1 MNNTKLIIVVPCYNE
16 EEVLQETTRQLS
28 TVLSG
33 MEQEGKITEGKLLYV
48 DDGSR
53 DATWHIIEQLST
65 ENLRVMGL
73 KLAHNVGHQQAL
85 WAGLEWAANAPF
97 DAIVSIDAD
106 LQDDVQAIVE
116 MTERFNEGT
125 DIVYGVRKER
135 KTDTFFKKHT
145 AQAFYK
151 LMQTMGGDV
160 VYNHADFRLMS
171 KRALQALVA
180 HPERNLFLRGIVRS
194 LGYPSDFVYYD
205 RHERFAGES
214 KYPLSKMLNF
224 AIDGITSFSVKPL
237 RLITTFGLL
246 FMLVAI
252 AIIGYDKEKLEA
264 FRKLM
269 VNAFRDSR
277 NGTVR
282 DFVIKCGY
290 DKEEAFQFTDGRD
303 TFIDIDDE
311 INQKENVYYFYFQ
324 TESAWSPNVEVFT
337 KIIREKFDDEFEL
350 EHCSEESG
358 MGIYINTDSDGL
370 FFPDR
375 YYLDCCINNEYYT
388 EYYKTKEAVLDWIK
402 EKFPTVD
409 VTVNTAL
416 HKIEDAVEKC
426 LGDDEDGYISL
437 HEFSYD

>member
-1 MNNTKLIIVVPCYNE
+1 MKNTKLIIVVPCYNE

-28 TVLSG
+28 TVLSS
-33 MEQEGKITEGKLLYV
+33 MELEGTITEGELLYV

-65 ENLRVMGL
+65 ENPRVMGL

-97 DAIVSIDAD
+97 NAIVSIDAD

-135 KTDTFFKKHT
+135 KTDTLFKKHT

-246 FMLVAI
+246 FMFVAI
-252 AIIGYDKEKLEA
+252 VIIGYALYEHLIGHTIVGWTSLLVSMWFIGGAILTAIGIIGEYIGKIYKEVK
-264 FRKLM
+264 R
-269 VNAFRDSR
+269 RPR
-277 NGTVR
+277 
-282 DFVIKCGY
+282 Y
-290 DKEEAFQFTDGRD
+290 
-303 TFIDIDDE
+303 FIEKQIT
-311 INQKENVYYFYFQ
+311 QKQV
-324 TESAWSPNVEVFT
+324 
-337 KIIREKFDDEFEL
+337 
-350 EHCSEESG
+350 
-358 MGIYINTDSDGL
+358 
-370 FFPDR
+370 
-375 YYLDCCINNEYYT
+375 
-388 EYYKTKEAVLDWIK
+388 
-402 EKFPTVD
+402 
-409 VTVNTAL
+409 
-416 HKIEDAVEKC
+416 
-426 LGDDEDGYISL
+426 
-437 HEFSYD
+437 